1 MAAVALTNLW
11 NFIES
16 MSLSDKNKQWLA
28 DKLIESK
35 NKSKR
40 EAQEKYVR
48 ESFMRAWN
56 EVQEMRKNNYAG
68 AQDGRDLL
76 EEMGKW

>member
-35 NKSKR
+35 NKSKK

-56 EVQEMRKNNYAG
+56 EVQEMRKNNYEG
-68 AQDGRDLL
+68 AVDMDDFLAEL
-76 EEMGKW
+76 D